1 MNGIDKDQC
10 TILASLD
17 LSAAFDTVDHD
28 IFIGR
33 MHAYGI
39 RETALKWFQSYLDRR
54 SYRVLINNAFSSA
67 HTLSCGVPQ
76 GSVLG
81 ARMYTIYVA
90 PLANVINKHSINY
103 HCYADDTQIYIQCA
117 NNTTAVQEAI
127 TRIQDCITDV
137 SKWMGRNALKIN
149 EDKTEFII
157 FSAKHYTYDRMSIQI
172 GSNTIQHSNNVNIL
186 GVTLDAHMTLEKQI
200 SNTCRTSYM
209 QIRRISSIRRYLTVD
224 AVKTLVQATVTLRL
238 DYCNSIYTNLPMT
251 ANHTELCCTSYIS
264 NTSA

>member
-76 GSVLG
+76 GSVLR

-90 PLANVINKHSINY
+90 PLANVIKKYSINCLCSILDEHAPLY
-103 HCYADDTQIYIQCA
+103 TTCKQYRELYRKRSPWYPRLHYRCREMHNASEDDA
-117 NNTTAVQEAI
+117 
-127 TRIQDCITDV
+127 
-137 SKWMGRNALKIN
+137 
-149 EDKTEFII
+149 
-157 FSAKHYTYDRMSIQI
+157 
-172 GSNTIQHSNNVNIL
+172 
-186 GVTLDAHMTLEKQI
+186 
-200 SNTCRTSYM
+200 
-209 QIRRISSIRRYLTVD
+209 
-224 AVKTLVQATVTLRL
+224 
-238 DYCNSIYTNLPMT
+238 
-251 ANHTELCCTSYIS
+251 
-264 NTSA
+264 